1 MTTLA
6 HKSAGIPAITL
17 SPLAV
22 DVRCDDMSLWVRLA
36 DGREISAPLTWFSR
50 LLHATPEQRQ
60 EWELIGQ
67 GEGIHWEAIDEDI
80 SIASLLG
87 LPSD

>member
-1 MTTLA
+1 MSTLA
-6 HKSAGIPAITL
+6 HKTLGSLAIVL

-22 DVRCDDMSLWVRLA
+22 AARCDDTALWVQLA
-36 DGREISAPLTWFSR
+36 DGREISAPLAWFPH

-60 EWELIGQ
+60 AWELIGQ
-67 GEGIHWEAIDEDI
+67 GEGIHWDEIDEDM